1 MSDNNE
7 KRTAPLPQKVF
18 GALIYVSQIVWIILS
33 PIVLCLGIGY
43 AVGSRFGN
51 SKMWRLGGILIG
63 VVCSVRNMFVFGK
76 RYLKELEA
84 RRAKEN
90 DDTN

>member
-1 MSDNNE
+1 MSDNNK

-51 SKMWRLGGILIG
+51 SKMWTLGGILIG